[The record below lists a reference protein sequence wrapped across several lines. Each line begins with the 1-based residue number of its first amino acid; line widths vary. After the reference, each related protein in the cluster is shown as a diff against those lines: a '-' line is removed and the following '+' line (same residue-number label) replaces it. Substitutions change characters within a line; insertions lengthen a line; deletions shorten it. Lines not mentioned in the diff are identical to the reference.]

1 MAGQTAYV
9 VRTQREVNAGVWLDF
24 LLIYVFETRSHI
36 AQAGLD
42 LIMLAQDD
50 LNF

>member
-24 LLIYVFETRSHI
+24 LLIYVFET
-36 AQAGLD
+36 QAGLD